1 MNSLSG
7 TMRFDKTPERRP
19 TQPKVGMEA
28 NMAMTTTETMVIDIL
43 RQEGEQT
50 IESLWQRS
58 GLDWVQVFG
67 AIDHLSRLGEVSLRR
82 APERHYHVSLTGMR

>member
-1 MNSLSG
+1 
-7 TMRFDKTPERRP
+7 
-19 TQPKVGMEA
+19 MEA